1 MKILPNLTPLRFFL
15 ALIVLIFHLPQLSKN
30 QGLPY
35 FNDLP
40 IFNKGTEAVYM
51 FFVLSGFLI
60 IRLIY
65 KAKISENFS
74 IYNFYMRRV
83 LRILPLYYLIVIFGF
98 IFYNVILPFLKIPFE
113 INYNLKTGLL
123 MTLLFIPNVF
133 ETYKPG
139 GILEILWSIG
149 IEEQF
154 YLAIAPLIFFLNKN
168 KILKVLI
175 LIFLIY
181 FILYHT
187 DNFTYLKKY
196 NFVYFFMLSGGI
208 ISILNEKK
216 KIDFLK
222 KSKITSITIILIT
235 LLFFTTN
242 LFLFESRFIYN
253 LFICSLFSLFI
264 FSISV
269 GNFNIEITNKKLNYL
284 GKISYGIYMYHAIAL
299 NFVVFIFLKIQ
310 KINFISNLSMIILI
324 NLSTILL
331 TIIISHFSYKYFE
344 SYFLKL
350 KNNYRVNNKTNK

>member
-1 MKILPNLTPLRFFL
+1 MKNLPNLTPLRFFL
-15 ALIVLIFHLPQLSKN
+15 ALIVLIFHLPQLSRN

-35 FNDLP
+35 FNNSP

-65 KAKISENFS
+65 NAKVSKNFS
-74 IYNFYMRRV
+74 IRNFYMRRA

-113 INYNLKTGLL
+113 INYDLKTGIL
-123 MTLLFIPNVF
+123 MTFLFIPNVF
-133 ETYKPG
+133 ATYEPG
-139 GILEILWSIG
+139 GIIEILWSIG

-154 YLAIAPLIFFLNKN
+154 YLIIAPFIFLLNKKKLLN
-168 KILKVLI
+168 ALI

-181 FILYHT
+181 FIVYHN
-187 DNFTYLKKY
+187 DNFAYLKKY

-216 KIDFLK
+216 KLDFLK
-222 KSKITSITIILIT
+222 KTKITTIVISLIT
-235 LLFFTTN
+235 FLFFTTN
-242 LFLFESRFIYN
+242 LFLFKSSFLYN
-253 LFICSLFSLFI
+253 LFICALFSLFI
-264 FSISV
+264 FSIST
-269 GNFNIEITNKKLNYL
+269 GPIDIKNKTLNYL
-284 GKISYGIYMYHAIAL
+284 GKISYGIYMYHAIVL

-310 KINFISNLSMIILI
+310 KTNTLSDLSIIILI
-324 NLSTILL
+324 NISTICL
-331 TIIISHFSYKYFE
+331 TILTSHFSYKYFE

-350 KNNYRVNNKTNK
+350 KNNYKLNNKD